1 VMRKFFAV
9 FKREFSSMFLSPVA
23 YVTAVVFVAASAW
36 TFIKAVQINI
46 GEDESLVMLLMV
58 SVMIWVPIL
67 VTVVC
72 MRLFAEEKRSGTLET
87 LMTAAVS
94 ERCVVMGKYVSAL
107 LFVWLVLVP
116 SVAGIYWLAY
126 VSPGIG
132 VVDHY
137 GVVGGCILLGL
148 VTICCVAIGLLVS
161 LLTRNQIVAA
171 ICCFAAICV
180 PFFMKSMVG
189 TIPVFGDSVV
199 EYISLEVQLLAFS
212 TGSLSLQVVVL
223 YLSVAVLM
231 LFTSVRVLE
240 SRRWL

>member
-1 VMRKFFAV
+1 MRKFLAV

-23 YVTAVVFVAASAW
+23 YVTAVVFVAASCW
-36 TFIKAVQINI
+36 TFVQTLKLNV

-72 MRLFAEEKRSGTLET
+72 MRLFSEEKRSGTLES
-87 LMTAAVS
+87 LMTVAVS
-94 ERCVVMGKYVSAL
+94 ERSVVMGKYVSAL

-116 SVAGIYWLAY
+116 AIAVIYWLAY
-126 VSPGIG
+126 VSSGIDA
-132 VVDHY
+132 VDHY
-137 GVVGGCILLGL
+137 AVAGGAVMLGL

-171 ICCFAAICV
+171 ICCFAAICT
-180 PFFMKSMVG
+180 PFFLKSLVG
-189 TIPVFGDSVV
+189 TIPFVSDGVV
-199 EYISLEVQLLAFS
+199 EYLSLEVHLLEFS
-212 TGSLSLQVVVL
+212 TGSLSLQVIVL
-223 YLSVAVLM
+223 YLSVAFLM

-240 SRRWL
+240 SRRWI